1 MNKIIKRTAFSLA
14 FMAAAIIMIPLT
26 AQSEEQIAKFKQERE
41 AYYTEKLELTE
52 KESKGFWPL
61 YSDFYNRK
69 MKLVEDERNTFK
81 YCHNNADNLTDQEF
95 VEALEKIRKLKDE
108 QHHLEQ
114 EYYHEKFPEVLPH
127 KKVILLYKVE
137 WDFRRHL
144 LRKIRNHG
152 DDNRGNRRSGRSG
165 DGPGGGSGGSGEMSP
180 TSPTSDS
187 DAPGMAQPLQILR

>member
-1 MNKIIKRTAFSLA
+1 MNKIFKRTAFSLA
-14 FMAAAIIMIPLT
+14 FMAAAIMMIPLT
-26 AQSEEQIAKFKQERE
+26 AQNEEQIAKFKQDRE

-81 YCHNNADNLTDQEF
+81 YCHNNADNLTEQEF
-95 VEALEKIRKLKDE
+95 LEALEKIRKLKDE
-108 QHHLEQ
+108 QHQLEQ

-127 KKVILLYKVE
+127 KKVIFLYKVE

-152 DDNRGNRRSGRSG
+152 DDNRGSRGDRRGGHSD
-165 DGPGGGSGGSGEMSP
+165 DGPGGGSGGSGEMGP
-180 TSPTSDS
+180 TCDS
-187 DAPGMAQPLQILR
+187 DALGLAQPL